1 MPTLGSQNS
10 WFHLTPYAEQY
21 ENRSSVHISKT
32 KQLQDF
38 CRSHPPLLEASF
50 ITCSIM
56 FEDWKKVFFK
66 ISYLQHLQILTLETT
81 RKMVYRNIRL
91 CLAIGKYWLCC
102 RVKRTAPIKVTF
114 TGLQIKQTM
123 LISPSYT
130 TLTNFMAWKTNILS
144 MHNNYF

>member
-1 MPTLGSQNS
+1 
-10 WFHLTPYAEQY
+10 
-21 ENRSSVHISKT
+21 
-32 KQLQDF
+32 
-38 CRSHPPLLEASF
+38 
-50 ITCSIM
+50 M